1 MFGPGHCFKCYTKEE
16 KYYMYLAG
24 IIFLSFAGIA
34 CVYGI
39 LHYLIVD
46 RWRWITCPQW
56 GLESETLNEIAMNTV
71 ETASNTTASPVAM
84 TTYQSIDD
92 VDVEQEQHHMDMIIR
107 KKHHLNIIEIICK
120 FSRKL
125 NQNHY

>member
-1 MFGPGHCFKCYTKEE
+1 MEMDH
-16 KYYMYLAG
+16 
-24 IIFLSFAGIA
+24 LSSM
-34 CVYGI
+34 
-39 LHYLIVD
+39 
-46 RWRWITCPQW
+46 
-56 GLESETLNEIAMNTV
+56 GLESETLNEIAMN
-71 ETASNTTASPVAM
+71 SNTTASPVAM

-92 VDVEQEQHHMDMIIR
+92 VDVEQEQMIIR